1 MKSFDIRDFKDGWFI
16 GNFLPSIHQTKE
28 FEVSLKHFKKEDR
41 EPKHFQ
47 KTAHEITLVVNGK
60 IRLGDNFFEKGSIIL
75 IFPVEVADF
84 ECIVDCEVICIK
96 FPSFPG
102 DKIIS

>member
-28 FEVSLKHFKKEDR
+28 FEVSFKHFKKEDR

-47 KTAHEITLVVNGK
+47 KIASEITLVISGK
-60 IRLGDNFFEKGSIIL
+60 IRLGDNFFEKGKIIL
-75 IFPVEVADF
+75 IFPDEEAEF
-84 ECIVDCEVICIK
+84 ECIEECEVICIK
-96 FPSFPG
+96 FPSIPG